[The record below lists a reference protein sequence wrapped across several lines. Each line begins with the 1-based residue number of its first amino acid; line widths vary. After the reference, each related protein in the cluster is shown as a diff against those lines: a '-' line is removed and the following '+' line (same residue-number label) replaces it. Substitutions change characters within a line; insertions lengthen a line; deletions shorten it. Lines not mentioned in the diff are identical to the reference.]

1 MAFVS
6 VSNNFDGV
14 IYWVRTQKL
23 AVMIVHPPPHT
34 FDGIIY
40 RMRAQKRAVMIAPFD
55 SPSSMM
61 YNLPDESTETRDQDS
76 PR

>member
-23 AVMIVHPPPHT
+23 AVMI
-34 FDGIIY
+34 
-40 RMRAQKRAVMIAPFD
+40 APFD
-55 SPSSMM
+55 SPSSLM